1 MQITRNMTV
10 GEVLKLNPKTAD
22 VFRAMGM
29 HCLGCPS
36 ATAETVAGAART
48 HGIDETELLTRLNSA
63 GFGEASEEAKAL
75 AQPKGAVLQRD
86 KKTYAIVP
94 HIPGGIANPATLRK
108 IADVAEKYGAEVI
121 KVTSAQRLAI
131 VGLKHEDVEKAWNDL
146 GMDPG
151 HAVGLCVRS
160 VKICPATTFCKRGQ
174 QDAVGLGLEL
184 DKKYHGMELPGK
196 FKMAVS
202 GCQNSCSEP
211 AVRDIGIM
219 GTSKGYVV
227 MVGGNAGVKP
237 RLGDRIADQLEP
249 DQVLELVDKI
259 INWYKGN
266 ARHNERL
273 GELIDRVGLD
283 TFKQAVLG
291 PEAATTVAPNR
302 GI

>member
-1 MQITRNMTV
+1 MKVTRDMTV
-10 GEVLKLNPKTAD
+10 GDVLKANPRTAD

-36 ATAETVAGAART
+36 ATGESVAGAART
-48 HGIDETELLTRLNSA
+48 HGLSEEELLEKLNA
-63 GFGEASEEAKAL
+63 VGFGEMSEEAKAL

-86 KKTYAIVP
+86 KTTYAIVP
-94 HIPGGIANPATLRK
+94 HMPGGITNSAALRK
-108 IADVAEKYGAEVI
+108 IADVADRYHAAALKC
-121 KVTSAQRLAI
+121 TSAQRIAI

-146 GMDPG
+146 QMDPA

-160 VKICPATTFCKRGQ
+160 VKICPATAFCKRGQ

-184 DKKYHGMELPGK
+184 DKRYHGMELPSK

-219 GTSKGYVV
+219 GTPKGYVV
-227 MVGGNAGVKP
+227 MVGGNAGFKP
-237 RLGDRIADQLEP
+237 RLGDKIAAQLEP

-259 INWYKGN
+259 IEWYKQYGK
-266 ARHNERL
+266 RNERI
-273 GELIDRVGLD
+273 GELIDRVSLGKFRQD
-283 TFKQAVLG
+283 VLG
-291 PEAATTVAPNR
+291 SAVQ
-302 GI
+302 